1 MLKVTVQISSME
13 PVKKTFV
20 ERRSETRDYRG
31 GTYLVKLDPGK
42 GASPFTCFVWD
53 ISESGIRLK
62 LSERRPLPPVVH
74 ILIGNVRKAAKVVW
88 QKGDQVGLQ
97 FLPNTA

>member
-1 MLKVTVQISSME
+1 MGAPDLDA
-13 PVKKTFV
+13 V
-20 ERRSETRDYRG
+20 ERRVKERQYVG
-31 GTYLVKLDPGK
+31 GTYLVKLDPGN

-62 LSERRPLPPVVH
+62 LSERNPLSSVVH
-74 ILIGNVRKAAKVVW
+74 VLIGNDRRAAKVVW

-97 FLPNTA
+97 FLPIAR